1 MLLMYVSH
9 VHRPEVAM
17 IFFFNQ
23 KCSKPFGSLISRNI
37 FLMLTMQ
44 LYHYNHMIALYLK
57 EIVLSLC
64 IVCIYVPLSLNNTKL
79 IYALSHSSRN
89 TTLFLYSTCLAQS
102 HVFSL
107 STKELFLMTSE
118 NRL

>member
-1 MLLMYVSH
+1 MLFMYVSH

-17 IFFFNQ
+17 IYFFYQ
-23 KCSKPFGSLISRNI
+23 KGWKPFGSLISRNI

-44 LYHYNHMIALYLK
+44 LYHYNHMFALFLK

-64 IVCIYVPLSLNNTKL
+64 SVCTYVPLCLSNAKL
-79 IYALSHSSRN
+79 ICALSHSSRN

-118 NRL
+118 NQL

>member
-1 MLLMYVSH
+1 
-9 VHRPEVAM
+9 
-17 IFFFNQ
+17 
-23 KCSKPFGSLISRNI
+23 
-37 FLMLTMQ
+37 MLTMQ
-44 LYHYNHMIALYLK
+44 LYHYNHMIALFLK

-79 IYALSHSSRN
+79 IYALSNSSRN